1 MADFTGYLLRSDQQI
16 AEFKDKLKDKLPG
29 YQEKIRQYLQHLP
42 GTGSWIC
49 FWEDVPP
56 KNIPYRGLLY
66 NPHRYDHATKTALK
80 TDKDGRPDLDD
91 KANGQEYFMI
101 GDPNYYEIVRPVDIL
116 SEDPFSDEMNFD

>member
-49 FWEDVPP
+49 FGKNVPP
-56 KNIPYRGLLY
+56 KNITIIIGLICIYIQENWNPNDIIEFNSTVTMIRRKVSESNHKKSLTYAEYRAKIQ
-66 NPHRYDHATKTALK
+66 NN
-80 TDKDGRPDLDD
+80 DGR
-91 KANGQEYFMI
+91 GRQ
-101 GDPNYYEIVRPVDIL
+101 
-116 SEDPFSDEMNFD
+116 